1 MEEERLN
8 EEEAKKQM
16 LNDKDCEIGSNK
28 GDKIDKLKACEMG
41 MEHESL
47 GYPNQRVPTIYTEAK
62 KHLSEMLSNGDET
75 ESLDQSD
82 SFPES
87 SDEVELLSVSAD
99 PKQQQQQ
106 EDPKF
111 KSQKNL
117 PDSFPESSDEI
128 ELLRVSDD
136 SNPKQQEEEEGE
148 EDPKFELQKKLSDSF
163 PESLD
168 ELEILSVSVDPN
180 SKQEEE
186 EGEEDPK
193 FELPKKLSD
202 SFPESLDELGI
213 LSVSVDP
220 NSKQEEEEYPKFK
233 LLKKLPDSIFQK
245 KLMELLDNTFFCL

>member
-16 LNDKDCEIGSNK
+16 LNDKDCEIGSK
-28 GDKIDKLKACEMG
+28 RGDKIGKLKACEMG

-47 GYPNQRVPTIYTEAK
+47 SYPDQRVPTIYTEAK

-82 SFPES
+82 SFLES
-87 SDEVELLSVSAD
+87 SDGVELLSVSLD
-99 PKQQQQQ
+99 PKQQEEEKGE

-136 SNPKQQEEEEGE
+136 PNLKQEEEEGE
-148 EDPKFELQKKLSDSF
+148 EGDPKFKLQKKLSDSF
-163 PESLD
+163 PESSS
-168 ELEILSVSVDPN
+168 EILSVSVDPN
-180 SKQEEE
+180 PKEEEKE
-186 EGEEDPK
+186 EGEEEDPK
-193 FELPKKLSD
+193 L
-202 SFPESLDELGI
+202 
-213 LSVSVDP
+213 
-220 NSKQEEEEYPKFK
+220 K

-245 KLMELLDNTFFCL
+245 KLMELLDHTFFCL